1 MSASSLVESETAMKE
16 QGSRDG
22 THSVEIKS
30 SVLVKYQE
38 HRLKCRGENNS
49 LAIACT
55 RVPCIRKF
63 LLHVRLHQRLVDFRP
78 ILLITWPQMS
88 GLYCVR
94 NIF

>member
-1 MSASSLVESETAMKE
+1 MSVSSLVESETAMKE

-22 THSVEIKS
+22 KHSVEIKS

-38 HRLKCRGENNS
+38 HRLKRRGENNS
-49 LAIACT
+49 LTIACT

-63 LLHVRLHQRLVDFRP
+63 LPHVRLHQRFVDIRP
-78 ILLITWPQMS
+78 ILLITRPQLS
-88 GLYCVR
+88 RLYRVR